1 MAQTVKKGDKVKIH
15 YTGRIKDGQ
24 VFDSSLERE
33 PIEFEIG
40 SGRVIPGVDKGV
52 IGMKPGEKKEV
63 DVPPQEGYGEYEQK
77 LLIDVPMDKMPK
89 DIKPDVGMR
98 LQMINN
104 MGQPLP
110 VLVTEVNDE
119 SVKLDANHPLAGK
132 DLVFNIELVEVV

>member
-63 DVPPQEGYGEYEQK
+63 DVPPQEDYGEYEQK

>member
-89 DIKPDVGMR
+89 DIKPEVGMR
-98 LQMINN
+98 LQMVNN

>member
-1 MAQTVKKGDKVKIH
+1 MTKTVKKGDKVKIH
-15 YTGRIKDGQ
+15 YTGRIKDGS
-24 VFDSSLERE
+24 VFDSSIERE

-40 SGRVIPGVDKGV
+40 SGRVIAGVDKGV

-63 DVPPQEGYGEYEQK
+63 AVPPQEGYGEYEQK
-77 LLIDVPMDKMPK
+77 LLIDVPMDKIPK
-89 DIKPDVGMR
+89 DIKPEVGMR
-98 LQMINN
+98 LQMVNN

-132 DLVFNIELVEVV
+132 DLVFNIELVEIS

>member
-1 MAQTVKKGDKVKIH
+1 MSKTVKKGDKVKIH

-24 VFDSSLERE
+24 VFDSSIERE

-40 SGRVIPGVDKGV
+40 SGRVIAGVDKGV

-77 LLIDVPMDKMPK
+77 LLIDVPTDKMPK
-89 DIKPDVGMR
+89 DIKPEVGMR
-98 LQMINN
+98 LQMVNN

-110 VLVTEVNDE
+110 VLVTEVNDD

>member
-1 MAQTVKKGDKVKIH
+1 MPQSVKKGDTVKIH

-24 VFDSSLERE
+24 VFDSSKERE

-40 SGRVIPGVDKGV
+40 SGRVIAGVDKGV

-63 DVPPQEGYGEYEQK
+63 TVPPQEGYGEYEQK
-77 LLIDVPMDKMPK
+77 LLIDVPMDKMPE
-89 DIKPDVGMR
+89 DIKPEVGMR
-98 LQMINN
+98 LQIVND

-132 DLVFNIELVEVV
+132 DLVFNIELVEIA

>member
-1 MAQTVKKGDKVKIH
+1 MTQSVKKGDKVKIH
-15 YTGRIKDGQ
+15 YTGRIKDGK
-24 VFDSSLERE
+24 VFDSSIERE

-52 IGMKPGEKKEV
+52 IGMKPGDKKEV
-63 DVPPQEGYGEYEQK
+63 TVPPQEGYGEYEQK
-77 LLIDVPMDKMPK
+77 LLIDVPVEKIPK
-89 DIKPDVGMR
+89 DITPEVGMR
-98 LQMINN
+98 LQMVNN

>member
-1 MAQTVKKGDKVKIH
+1 MTQSVKKGDKFKIH

-63 DVPPQEGYGEYEQK
+63 SVSPQEGYGDYEQK
-77 LLIDVPMDKMPK
+77 LLIDMPK
-89 DIKPDVGMR
+89 EKIPEDIKPEVGMR
-98 LQMINN
+98 LQMVNN

>member
-24 VFDSSLERE
+24 VFDSSLERG
-33 PIEFEIG
+33 PLEFEIG
-40 SGRVIPGVDKGV
+40 SGHVIPGVDKGV

-63 DVPPQEGYGEYEQK
+63 AVSPQEGYGEYEQK
-77 LLIDVPMDKMPK
+77 LLIDMPK
-89 DIKPDVGMR
+89 EKIPEDIKPEVGMR
-98 LQMINN
+98 LQMVNN

-110 VLVTEVNDE
+110 VLITEVNDDL
-119 SVKLDANHPLAGK
+119 VKLDANHPLAGK

>member
-1 MAQTVKKGDKVKIH
+1 MAETVKKGDKVKIH
-15 YTGRIKDGQ
+15 YTGRIKDGK

-40 SGRVIPGVDKGV
+40 SGHVIIGVDKGV

-63 DVPPQEGYGEYEQK
+63 EVPPQEGYGEYEQK
-77 LLIDVPMDKMPK
+77 LLIDVPKDKMPK
-89 DIKPDVGMR
+89 DIKPEVGMR
-98 LQMINN
+98 LQMVNN

-110 VLVTEVNDE
+110 VLVAEVNDD

-132 DLVFNIELVEVV
+132 DLVFNIELVEIV

>member
-1 MAQTVKKGDKVKIH
+1 MTKTVKKGDKVKIH
-15 YTGRIKDGQ
+15 YTGRIKDGS
-24 VFDSSLERE
+24 VFDSSIERE

-40 SGRVIPGVDKGV
+40 SGRVIAGVDKGV

-63 DVPPQEGYGEYEQK
+63 AVPPQEGYGEYEQK
-77 LLIDVPMDKMPK
+77 LLIDVPVDKIPK
-89 DIKPDVGMR
+89 DIKPEVGMR
-98 LQMINN
+98 LQMVNN

-132 DLVFNIELVEVV
+132 DLVFNIELVEIS

>member
-1 MAQTVKKGDKVKIH
+1 MEKTVKKGDKVKIH
-15 YTGRIKDGQ
+15 YTGRIKDGK

-40 SGRVIPGVDKGV
+40 SGRVIAGVDKGV

-63 DVPPQEGYGEYEQK
+63 SISPKEGYGDYEQK
-77 LLIDVPMDKMPK
+77 LLIDVPKEKMPQ
-89 DIKPDVGMR
+89 DIKPEVGMR
-98 LQMINN
+98 LQMVNN

-110 VLVTEVNDE
+110 VLVTEVNDD

-132 DLVFNIELVEVV
+132 DLVFNIELVEII